1 METPKLSSLSLG
13 GLLTFFRLTV
23 GGLENG
29 FPLFLMREEDVG
41 GLVWRRWEKGMWSPK
56 SAWLLGSRRA
66 FFMIRFRCFLQFFKN
81 SWKDAVIVPSR
92 LVLYETLYLLT
103 ERTEGQM
110 LHQWLTSLY
119 SAPYFHVF
127 HSGAGQPRDL
137 PILSSTS
144 FRRQPIWICYVPTH
158 TDKTNVSGHF
168 SFISSSSLIFPLSPI
183 LPFFLTPC
191 LCFRLFRDLAVSLLS

>member
-1 METPKLSSLSLG
+1 MTPRQQKDIFHDSLQVLLAVLPKLLERCSNRPLSLSSIWNAL
-13 GLLTFFRLTV
+13 
-23 GGLENG
+23 
-29 FPLFLMREEDVG
+29 P
-41 GLVWRRWEKGMWSPK
+41 
-56 SAWLLGSRRA
+56 
-66 FFMIRFRCFLQFFKN
+66 I
-81 SWKDAVIVPSR
+81 
-92 LVLYETLYLLT
+92 LT
-103 ERTEGQM
+103 ERTEGKM

-168 SFISSSSLIFPLSPI
+168 SFISSSSLISPLSPI

-191 LCFRLFRDLAVSLLS
+191 LCFRLSLSLAVSLLS